1 MNHILQSLTSQNQ
14 HNGPQSG
21 PDLNE
26 AHRKAGSQVIKKEQ
40 SPRIPRTSLPETQR
54 ESRVRLA
61 PLWSS
66 PGSPSWPS
74 AQLPCLRSSHIC
86 LPCRQISCDP
96 EVARE
101 CQPAPP
107 FVQGGMLST
116 SPTSHLQTTRWALG
130 ELKTLHQRFP
140 PMVAS
145 TQALRA
151 WEVPAQA
158 LRRPGIWE
166 ISAIPSTSKVRPN
179 FLFLPDTKLTWI
191 SSKNLDLGSEEEG
204 ATRAWSGI

>member
-1 MNHILQSLTSQNQ
+1 MYIRHSFEVILNHILQSLTSQNQ

-40 SPRIPRTSLPETQR
+40 SPRIPRTSSPETQR

-74 AQLPCLRSSHIC
+74 AQLPCLRSSHTC

-96 EVARE
+96 ELARE

-116 SPTSHLQTTRWALG
+116 SHHQHHIFRQPDGHLGNSKPYTKGSHLWWPQPRPSEPGRYLHKPYGDQASGRSQQYLPHLKLG
-130 ELKTLHQRFP
+130 LTFYFYQIPNLPGLAQR
-140 PMVAS
+140 
-145 TQALRA
+145 T
-151 WEVPAQA
+151 
-158 LRRPGIWE
+158 
-166 ISAIPSTSKVRPN
+166 
-179 FLFLPDTKLTWI
+179 
-191 SSKNLDLGSEEEG
+191 
-204 ATRAWSGI
+204 